1 MATTT
6 WAIDPAHTDILF
18 SVTHMMVTRVRGK
31 FTRVSGRLELDED
44 DPTRSTAELT
54 IEAASIDTGVA
65 QRDDHL
71 RSADFF
77 DVVNH
82 PQITFRST
90 AIERRGDAAYR
101 VVGDLTIKGV
111 TRPVELEVTLLG
123 FYRSMQGARRVGFSG
138 TTTIN
143 REDWGLTWNVA
154 LEAGGWLVGKEIRV
168 EFEVAAEEQ
177 AGEASAAA

>member
-1 MATTT
+1 MA
-6 WAIDPAHTDILF
+6 A
-18 SVTHMMVTRVRGK
+18 R
-31 FTRVSGRLELDED
+31 DE
-44 DPTRSTAELT
+44 
-54 IEAASIDTGVA
+54 
-65 QRDDHL
+65 HL

-77 DVVNH
+77 DVANH
-82 PQITFRST
+82 PDITFRST
-90 AIERRGDAAYR
+90 GIERRGESTYR
-101 VVGDLTIKGV
+101 IRGDLAIKGV
-111 TRPVELEVTLLG
+111 SRPVELEVDVLG

-138 TTTIN
+138 KTTIN